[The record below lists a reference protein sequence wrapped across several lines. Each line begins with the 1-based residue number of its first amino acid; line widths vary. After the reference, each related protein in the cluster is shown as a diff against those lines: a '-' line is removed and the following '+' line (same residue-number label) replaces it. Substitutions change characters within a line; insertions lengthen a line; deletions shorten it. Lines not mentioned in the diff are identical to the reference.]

1 MKGIRITLLTLAVLL
16 CGIVQVRAEIKN
28 FDSWTS
34 DNTGVDNSTS
44 TNIYT
49 IEAPV
54 GATLS
59 FDWSVS
65 SESGYDELIVT
76 LDGEQV
82 LGTSGERN
90 GTFVREIGPGQHI
103 LKAEYIKDASSNQG
117 DDRATLSNV
126 KISYPDVA
134 VIDGIS
140 YSSTNSREVTVLSV
154 SDTTEVA
161 IPATVVINNV
171 TYNVT
176 EIASTAFSAC
186 TSLTNVT
193 IPNSVT
199 EIKNNTFE
207 GCINLTTINLPNT
220 LTTIGSSVFKGC
232 TSLANITI
240 PSTVTSIGSSA
251 FQGCTS
257 LESVVVP
264 NNVTSIASRLFSE
277 CTNLKSVVIPN
288 TIIQIGEY
296 AFYNCG
302 NMESVTIPKSVNY
315 IAYRA
320 FEGCGGELIVNC
332 RITSSYFENSKF
344 TKATIGEGVTSIG
357 YGAFRYVSTLIEV
370 ILPSTLTDI
379 GEGAFYGTNLS
390 SIELPAAISNIGYDA
405 FPSSMSRMTCNS
417 TTPPTLQSSGAGSMP
432 TLGNISIVYVPQ
444 GCKAAYKNVNPWA
457 SKVIVDGSGVAV
469 NVTVTPGMMGEEI
482 LKQANYL
489 ADVNFLTLSGAIND
503 VDIANIKNSMP
514 NLLTIDM
521 AGVDMKTIPSE
532 MFFNRKALLSII
544 LPKNVESIQYRAF
557 YNCINL
563 ESIVLPE
570 GLKRISSDGCFEGC
584 SSLKSV
590 LFPSSLE
597 YLGSYAFSNC
607 TSLQKVEIKEG
618 ITSIGT
624 AAFSNCYSLSDLTLP
639 KTLKSIPD
647 RAFYNCI
654 SLKTVIIPEGV
665 TSIGE
670 RYEYSGDY
678 GESGAFAYC
687 SSLRQI
693 ILPNG
698 LEEICKN
705 SFSGCYN
712 LTNVQIPEGVKF
724 IGKNAF
730 SGCTNLV
737 SVSFPSTLASCSS
750 TPFAGCNKLSEVTC
764 MALLPPMLSDGLL
777 TLENMGLALK
787 RTLKVPEWTINRY
800 KLTSGWA
807 AFTQIEPIN
816 GVYPSTISVVGDA
829 VLTMP
834 AAGLPANYK
843 PEMVF
848 PDFYA
853 DEMMYGGI
861 SSSLHLRGAGT
872 LNLSNFVMHYQNSM
886 YHSVKQL
893 LNEEATIIADSVTV
907 NMSLESTYYNDYN
920 NQGVK
925 WHFLSFPYDV
935 KLSDVVTNCDWVVR
949 EYDGKARANNKL
961 SSTWATVPYD
971 ATLQAGKG
979 YIWACSG
986 GSFTIPAVDNAN
998 KNNIFST
1005 IKCEVPLQE
1014 YVSDVI
1020 SNSGWNLVG
1029 NPFPCYYNTNEMD
1042 FTAPITVWD
1051 SNNNTYAAYS
1061 PVDDHY
1067 VLSPFEAFFVQC
1079 PIGVKSIGFN
1089 PEGRQLTATNVETA
1103 APSRSRDAE
1112 TSRLVINLKLSNEH
1126 GTDRTRVV
1134 VNDAAKMDYELSCDA
1149 AKFMSD
1155 DAMAQLYTVCGK
1167 EMYSINER
1175 PMSDGIVKLGTQF
1188 AKTGI
1193 YTIAMESNTDKTVVL
1208 VDFKTGLETILA
1220 ERDYTFHA
1228 EADDT
1233 DRFEVRIFDSNV
1245 TGIETAKVNTK
1256 VVAMSGC
1263 IVVSGAM
1270 DAKVAVYN
1278 AAGVL
1283 IATDNG
1289 RNLTFDVAPGVY
1301 LVKVNGVS
1309 YKVAVAK

>member
-1 MKGIRITLLTLAVLL
+1 M
-16 CGIVQVRAEIKN
+16 
-28 FDSWTS
+28 S
-34 DNTGVDNSTS
+34 
-44 TNIYT
+44 
-49 IEAPV
+49 
-54 GATLS
+54 
-59 FDWSVS
+59 
-65 SESGYDELIVT
+65 
-76 LDGEQV
+76 
-82 LGTSGERN
+82 
-90 GTFVREIGPGQHI
+90 
-103 LKAEYIKDASSNQG
+103 
-117 DDRATLSNV
+117 
-126 KISYPDVA
+126 
-134 VIDGIS
+134 
-140 YSSTNSREVTVLSV
+140 
-154 SDTTEVA
+154 
-161 IPATVVINNV
+161 
-171 TYNVT
+171 
-176 EIASTAFSAC
+176 
-186 TSLTNVT
+186 
-193 IPNSVT
+193 
-199 EIKNNTFE
+199 
-207 GCINLTTINLPNT
+207 
-220 LTTIGSSVFKGC
+220 
-232 TSLANITI
+232 
-240 PSTVTSIGSSA
+240 
-251 FQGCTS
+251 
-257 LESVVVP
+257 
-264 NNVTSIASRLFSE
+264 
-277 CTNLKSVVIPN
+277 
-288 TIIQIGEY
+288 
-296 AFYNCG
+296 
-302 NMESVTIPKSVNY
+302 
-315 IAYRA
+315 
-320 FEGCGGELIVNC
+320 
-332 RITSSYFENSKF
+332 
-344 TKATIGEGVTSIG
+344 SIG
-357 YGAFRYVSTLIEV
+357 YRYDSGGDYYSDYQYGA
-370 ILPSTLTDI
+370 
-379 GEGAFYGTNLS
+379 
-390 SIELPAAISNIGYDA
+390 
-405 FPSSMSRMTCNS
+405 
-417 TTPPTLQSSGAGSMP
+417 
-432 TLGNISIVYVPQ
+432 
-444 GCKAAYKNVNPWA
+444 
-457 SKVIVDGSGVAV
+457 
-469 NVTVTPGMMGEEI
+469 
-482 LKQANYL
+482 
-489 ADVNFLTLSGAIND
+489 
-503 VDIANIKNSMP
+503 
-514 NLLTIDM
+514 
-521 AGVDMKTIPSE
+521 
-532 MFFNRKALLSII
+532 
-544 LPKNVESIQYRAF
+544 
-557 YNCINL
+557 
-563 ESIVLPE
+563 
-570 GLKRISSDGCFEGC
+570 FEGC
-584 SSLKSV
+584 SSLK
-590 LFPSSLE
+590 
-597 YLGSYAFSNC
+597 
-607 TSLQKVEIKEG
+607 QI
-618 ITSIGT
+618 
-624 AAFSNCYSLSDLTLP
+624 TLP
-639 KTLKSIPD
+639 IGLETICQNTFRHCSNLTKMDIPEGVSFIGSN
-647 RAFYNCI
+647 AFYNC
-654 SLKTVIIPEGV
+654 S
-665 TSIGE
+665 
-670 RYEYSGDY
+670 
-678 GESGAFAYC
+678 
-687 SSLRQI
+687 
-693 ILPNG
+693 
-698 LEEICKN
+698 
-705 SFSGCYN
+705 
-712 LTNVQIPEGVKF
+712 
-724 IGKNAF
+724 
-730 SGCTNLV
+730 NLV
-737 SVSFPSTLASCSS
+737 KITLPSTLASCGR
-750 TPFAGCNKLSEVTC
+750 TPLAHCNKLSEVTC
-764 MALLPPMLSDGLL
+764 MALFPPVLSDGLL

-807 AFTQIEPIN
+807 AFTQMEPIV

-853 DEMMYGGI
+853 DGLYAP
-861 SSSLHLRGAGT
+861 STLHLRGIGT
-872 LNLSNFVMHYQNSM
+872 LPLSNFIM
-886 YHSVKQL
+886 YAGYMRSEKQL

-986 GSFTIPAVDNAN
+986 GNFTISSVDNAN

-1005 IKCEVPLQE
+1005 TKREVPLQE